1 MMRFMLRLLVWVAIV
16 LGLSLPAMTQPL
28 SEIHFLTAGNS
39 MTDSDFGESVA
50 ISGDI
55 AFIGDPQDDSMGF
68 QAGAAYVFEHDA
80 QTGTWAEL
88 EKLIASD
95 PEVTDYF
102 GEAVS
107 VSGGVAFVA
116 APRDDD
122 AATDAGAVYVFERD
136 AQTGAWIE
144 AEKLT
149 ASDAEELDRFGT
161 AVAVEGDIALVG
173 APLDEAQAGAVYVF
187 ERDAQTGTWV
197 EVQKLT
203 ASDPAAWD
211 RFGWSVAIE
220 GDVVVIGAYTLI
232 GFGQRPG
239 AAYVFERDAQTG
251 DWTEVQKLVGSEGE
265 GSRDFAVSVAVSGS
279 TALVGT
285 TRSDDPGSV
294 YVFERVVQTGAW
306 VEAQELIATNTYV
319 VGPESDLF
327 GQSVSLS
334 GTVALIGAPD
344 ADHPG
349 HASDGA
355 AYVFE
360 RGTPAVTVT
369 ATADP
374 TVAQGGMLTVA
385 VTAQSHIGTAVLVHL
400 VLVATG
406 PRGQVVPRELAMG
419 TLPAG
424 ATVSRTFD
432 VAVGSAPVGLWTVA
446 ARVDRRVGPTLGYDV
461 FVVEV
466 TPSEAT
472 VAGPPFGPA
481 EEVEPI
487 ATASAATVP
496 VAASVTGPNP
506 FRGRTTLAFTLAEA
520 GAVRLTLH
528 DALGREVAV
537 LAAGAHAAGPHVVA
551 VEAGALPSGVY
562 GWRLSA
568 GGRVTTG
575 RMTLVR

>member
-1 MMRFMLRLLVWVAIV
+1 
-16 LGLSLPAMTQPL
+16 
-28 SEIHFLTAGNS
+28 
-39 MTDSDFGESVA
+39 
-50 ISGDI
+50 
-55 AFIGDPQDDSMGF
+55 
-68 QAGAAYVFEHDA
+68 
-80 QTGTWAEL
+80 
-88 EKLIASD
+88 
-95 PEVTDYF
+95 
-102 GEAVS
+102 
-107 VSGGVAFVA
+107 
-116 APRDDD
+116 
-122 AATDAGAVYVFERD
+122 
-136 AQTGAWIE
+136 
-144 AEKLT
+144 
-149 ASDAEELDRFGT
+149 
-161 AVAVEGDIALVG
+161 
-173 APLDEAQAGAVYVF
+173 
-187 ERDAQTGTWV
+187 
-197 EVQKLT
+197 
-203 ASDPAAWD
+203 
-211 RFGWSVAIE
+211 
-220 GDVVVIGAYTLI
+220 
-232 GFGQRPG
+232 
-239 AAYVFERDAQTG
+239 
-251 DWTEVQKLVGSEGE
+251 
-265 GSRDFAVSVAVSGS
+265 
-279 TALVGT
+279 
-285 TRSDDPGSV
+285 
-294 YVFERVVQTGAW
+294 
-306 VEAQELIATNTYV
+306 
-319 VGPESDLF
+319 
-327 GQSVSLS
+327 
-334 GTVALIGAPD
+334 
-344 ADHPG
+344 
-349 HASDGA
+349 
-355 AYVFE
+355 
-360 RGTPAVTVT
+360 
-369 ATADP
+369 
-374 TVAQGGMLTVA
+374 